1 MSLMSTRP
9 KRAGRRR
16 SRAPAAVIL
25 AALLV
30 VAGASVVSAVQ
41 SEQKAPT
48 PAMPAPK
55 PTATMSRAQAK
66 AALEKAREVRRQQGQ
81 RPVKEQLAGTPGI
94 SSGSAYVTATFA
106 TPMPW
111 STYKAHQGTKGRYD
125 LPGGVE
131 RITFYLE
138 LDNGYPFTLTGEPS
152 HDLMGSLAAYLGD
165 PKVRRNYSFSIPDAQ
180 SLAGRAVLL
189 GFSMRYG
196 DFAAQEAQLR
206 DKFGLAAAEVV
217 ASADAPPI
225 AKSERLTS
233 QAVAGYRADYAAGR
247 VGRG

>member
-1 MSLMSTRP
+1 MHIRP

-16 SRAPAAVIL
+16 RRAPAAVIL

-30 VAGASVVSAVQ
+30 VTGATVVSALQ

-48 PAMPAPK
+48 PAKPAPK

-66 AALEKAREVRRQQGQ
+66 AALEKARDARRQQGQ
-81 RPVKEQLAGTPGI
+81 RPVKDQLAATLGVSPG
-94 SSGSAYVTATFA
+94 GAYVTATFA

-111 STYKAHQGTKGRYD
+111 TTYKAHKGTNDRYD
-125 LPGGVE
+125 LPAAVQ

-138 LDNGYPFTLTGEPS
+138 LDNGYPFTLTGAPS

-165 PKVRRNYSFSIPDAQ
+165 PKVRRNFSFSIPDAR
-180 SLAGRAVLL
+180 SLADRAVLL

-196 DFAAQEAQLR
+196 DFAAQETQLR

-225 AKSERLTS
+225 AKSQRLTR
-233 QAVAGYRADYAAGR
+233 QTVDGYRADYAAGR

>member
-1 MSLMSTRP
+1 MSIRP
-9 KRAGRRR
+9 KRAGRQR

-48 PAMPAPK
+48 PAKRAPK
-55 PTATMSRAQAK
+55 PSATMSRAQAE

-94 SSGSAYVTATFA
+94 SSDSAHVTTTFA

-111 STYKAHQGTKGRYD
+111 TTYKAHKGTKGRYD
-125 LPGGVE
+125 LPAAVE

-138 LDNGYPFTLTGEPS
+138 LDNGYPFTLTGDPGD
-152 HDLMGSLAAYLGD
+152 DLMGSLASYLGD
-165 PKVRRNYSFSIPDAQ
+165 PKVRRNYSFRIPDAQ
-180 SLAGRAVLL
+180 TLEGRAVLL

-206 DKFGLAAAEVV
+206 ERFGLAAAEVV

-225 AKSERLTS
+225 AKSEQLTS
-233 QAVAGYRADYAAGR
+233 QVVDGYRADYAAGR

>member
-1 MSLMSTRP
+1 MHIRP

-25 AALLV
+25 AALLLV
-30 VAGASVVSAVQ
+30 VAGATVVSAIQ
-41 SEQKAPT
+41 SEPLQPT
-48 PAMPAPK
+48 PSPAK
-55 PTATMSRAQAK
+55 PVSTLSPAAAK
-66 AALEKAREVRRQQGQ
+66 AALEKARDNRRQQGK
-81 RPVKEQLAGTPGI
+81 RPVKEQLAGNSRL
-94 SSGSAYVTATFA
+94 SSGSAHVTATFA

-111 STYKAHQGTKGRYD
+111 TTYKTHKGTNDRYD
-125 LPGGVE
+125 LPAGVP

-138 LDNGYPFTLTGEPS
+138 LDNGYPFTLTGEPTD
-152 HDLMGSLAAYLGD
+152 DLMGSLASYLGD
-165 PKVRRNYSFSIPDAQ
+165 PKVRRNFSFNIPDTQ
-180 SLAGRAVLL
+180 SLEGRAVLL
-189 GFSMRYG
+189 GFSMRYS
-196 DFAAQEAQLR
+196 DFADQETQLR

-233 QAVAGYRADYAAGR
+233 QTVDGYRADYAAGR

>member
-1 MSLMSTRP
+1 MSIRP

-16 SRAPAAVIL
+16 SRAPAVGIL

-30 VAGASVVSAVQ
+30 VAGATVVSAIQ
-41 SEQKAPT
+41 SEQPAPT
-48 PAMPAPK
+48 PAKPALK
-55 PTATMSRAQAK
+55 QTATSLSRTAAK
-66 AALEKAREVRRQQGQ
+66 AALEKAREARRQEGK
-81 RPVKEQLAGTPGI
+81 RPAKDQLAGNSGL
-94 SSGSAYVTATFA
+94 SSASAHVTATFA

-111 STYKAHQGTKGRYD
+111 TTYKAHQGTNDRYD
-125 LPGGVE
+125 LPAAVQ

-138 LDNGYPFTLTGEPS
+138 LDNGYPFTLTGAPTD
-152 HDLMGSLAAYLGD
+152 DLMGSLAAYLGD
-165 PKVRRNYSFSIPDAQ
+165 PKVRRNYSFSIPDAR

-189 GFSMRYG
+189 GFSMRYT

-233 QAVAGYRADYAAGR
+233 QTVDGYRADYAAGR